1 MAIRLF
7 KNTTNID
14 FIGLRNYAYV
24 ATVIVLFV
32 GLLAMVM
39 NKGLH
44 YGVDFVGGV
53 MVQIEFAEDVKDE
66 NVKKALEEVRMPG
79 LTVQKIG
86 DGNKDY
92 MLRFSATKTANE
104 SLRSEVTS
112 ALEKAFPD
120 NTAQILQLNMVGPKV
135 GDDLKN
141 MAIEALFYSILLIT
155 VYISGR
161 FEHSWFMASGIA
173 VLLWGSIFLM
183 DSAAQWFDITWFN
196 KIYAVGIAML
206 LTIFLAWKVKLNF
219 ALGALLALVHD
230 VVATL
235 GLLTLLGKEI
245 DLNVIAA
252 LLTLIGYSLN
262 DNIVVYDRIRENLQA
277 IKSTDKKPTMGE
289 IINISVNQTLARTIM
304 TSLTT
309 MFACLSLYLLGGTVI
324 HDFALTML
332 IGIVVGTFSSIFV
345 ASPILMT
352 FGDVDLYLK
361 QQEKEETFEKPGQH
375 GVV

>member
-104 SLRSEVTS
+104 SLRSDVTS
-112 ALEKAFPD
+112 ALAKAFPD

-173 VLLWGSIFLM
+173 VLLWGSIFVM

>member
-309 MFACLSLYLLGGTVI
+309 MFACLSLYILGGTVI

>member
-104 SLRSEVTS
+104 SLRSDVTS
-112 ALEKAFPD
+112 ALAKAFPD